1 MSRNDHPDA
10 QEASDQQH
18 HQHHVSLFDAIKG
31 QPRSVWV
38 VAFAAVI
45 AFMGIGLVDPI
56 LLSIAK
62 GLDATPSQVT
72 LLFASYLIVQV
83 LAMLV
88 TGVVAARFGG
98 KRTMLV
104 GLALIVVFA
113 GSCALAN
120 SITQLVTLRAFWG
133 LGNAFFIA
141 TALATIVSAAAGG
154 QRAAILLYEAALGLG
169 ISAGPLVGALLGS
182 ISWRG
187 PFAGTSLLM
196 LVAFVL
202 TATLLGKDKPTAGGT
217 SIKAPFRAL
226 RDRRLLV
233 VAVAAMLYTYG
244 FFTVLA
250 WTPFV
255 LGYGPFAIGGIFF
268 GWGVLV
274 AVCGVVVGPKLAAR
288 VGEKHATVLA
298 LLLFTLLLIAF
309 IFGGKPIVVV
319 ATVLSGIA
327 SGCLNTFLTGM
338 AMSSSDAPRPVAS
351 AGYNFLRW
359 LGGAAAAILVGH
371 LADWGGSPRA
381 PFIVAM
387 VLAAVAVVVM
397 YRGRRED
404 GGAASSEPS
413 RQAGGEAEDEAVII
427 GEEL

>member
-1 MSRNDHPDA
+1 MSEHRVRLLDA
-10 QEASDQQH
+10 
-18 HQHHVSLFDAIKG
+18 VKG

-56 LLSIAK
+56 LTSIAE

-83 LAMLV
+83 LAMPV
-88 TGVVAARFGG
+88 TGMLASRFGG

-113 GSCALAN
+113 GSCALMN
-120 SITQLVTLRAFWG
+120 SITGLVTLRAFWG

-141 TALATIVSAAAGG
+141 TALSTIVSAAAGG
-154 QRAAILLYEAALGLG
+154 QTAAILLYEAALGLG
-169 ISAGPLVGALLGS
+169 ISAGPLVGALLGN

-187 PFAGTSLLM
+187 PFLGTSLLM

-202 TATLLGKDKPTAGGT
+202 TATMLDRDRIDGQSSRVSLLDP
-217 SIKAPFRAL
+217 IRAL
-226 RDRRLLV
+226 RDRRLFLV
-233 VAVAAMLYTYG
+233 AGAAMLYTYA

-255 LGYGPFAIGGIFF
+255 LGYGPYAIGAIFF
-268 GWGVLV
+268 GWGILV
-274 AVCGVVVGPKLAAR
+274 AVCGVTVGPRLAAR
-288 VGEKHATVLA
+288 IGERHATVLA
-298 LLLFTLLLIAF
+298 LAAYALLLVAF
-309 IFGGKPIVVV
+309 TVGSLPVVVV
-319 ATVLSGIA
+319 ATVLSGIC

-338 AMSSSDAPRPVAS
+338 AMSVSDAPRPIAS

-359 LGGAAAAILVGH
+359 LGGAGAAILVGH
-371 LADWGGSPRA
+371 LASWAGTDRA
-381 PFIVAM
+381 PYVVAAILTAGA
-387 VLAAVAVVVM
+387 VLLMHVALKSNERKVPAEAVVV
-397 YRGRRED
+397 
-404 GGAASSEPS
+404 
-413 RQAGGEAEDEAVII
+413 